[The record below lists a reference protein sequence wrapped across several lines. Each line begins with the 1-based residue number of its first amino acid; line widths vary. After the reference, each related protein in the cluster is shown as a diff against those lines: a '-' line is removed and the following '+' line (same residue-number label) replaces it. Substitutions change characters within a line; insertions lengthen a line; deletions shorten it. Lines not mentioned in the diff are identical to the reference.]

1 MNTIKSLAEYEKI
14 HKRNEGTI
22 KGKAKSIRDH
32 VDFFMNDIINEFHGC
47 TLLMLS
53 LIRLYIIEICKKRR
67 NIIICIM
74 MPEHTHTHIG
84 KKIVNFL
91 RVFPPKNGLLFLLS

>member
-1 MNTIKSLAEYEKI
+1 MCVRNLLLVNNYNIFLEYKVNTIKSRAECEKI

-53 LIRLYIIEICKKRR
+53 LIRLYIIEICKK
-67 NIIICIM
+67 
-74 MPEHTHTHIG
+74 
-84 KKIVNFL
+84 KKKYYNMYY
-91 RVFPPKNGLLFLLS
+91 NA